1 MSAASVA
8 TASRTRMRPSDTR
21 TLFMCAVI
29 HGRAPR
35 CRATIGRSTSRQRI
49 PARPMRVVTVGMS
62 SLDRDLERGPAYSTV
77 VSRQD
82 TLLTRTGR
90 SGSDTFKRCTSS
102 ESATHPRSS
111 TGPTT
116 SGSISS
122 TVTQARAASGL
133 TCWRTP
139 VLWRRTPRRGE
150 NLALAAFEAQLS

>member
-1 MSAASVA
+1 MLTKLKSSMSAASAA

-35 CRATIGRSTSRQRI
+35 CRATIGRFTNRQRI
-49 PARPMRVVTVGMS
+49 PARPMRVVTVGRS

-102 ESATHPRSS
+102 GSATRPRSS

-116 SGSISS
+116 SASISS
-122 TVTQARAASGL
+122 TVTQALAASGQ
-133 TCWRTP
+133 TCWRMP
-139 VLWRRTPRRGE
+139 V
-150 NLALAAFEAQLS
+150 